1 MSDKNRSITE
11 LIPQLGTEVVRL
23 MKSEADLLRAE
34 LNEKAEH
41 FETAIGSMVAGG
53 VFLVAA
59 LVILL
64 QALVVALANAG
75 MDTGW
80 SALLVGAVAAAVGAG
95 LVLHGSGKTSLTP
108 RKSLRELRKTANMVR
123 EKAQ

>member
-1 MSDKNRSITE
+1 MNDRTRSIAE
-11 LIPQLGTEVVRL
+11 LIPQLGSEVVRL

-34 LNEKAEH
+34 LNEKADH

-64 QALVVALANAG
+64 QALVVALTNAG
-75 MDTGW
+75 LDTGW
-80 SALLVGAVAAAVGAG
+80 SALLVGAVAAAIGAG
-95 LVLHGSGKTSLTP
+95 LVLHGSGRTSLMP
-108 RKSLRELRKTANMVR
+108 RKSLRELRKTAEMVR